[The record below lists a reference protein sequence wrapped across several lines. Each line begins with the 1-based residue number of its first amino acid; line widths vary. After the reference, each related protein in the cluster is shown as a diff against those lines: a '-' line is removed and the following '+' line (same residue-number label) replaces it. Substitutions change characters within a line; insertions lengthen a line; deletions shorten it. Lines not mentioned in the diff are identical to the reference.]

1 MAVAQCLI
9 KNKDKQGFQH
19 IWRQLWPQLL
29 LGVLCSETLLSQYN
43 TKNAEPVAS
52 CLGVTLEGG
61 AKPFISS
68 PGIKSW
74 SQKGKFK
81 WLFLFSG
88 PKHLLSSLN
97 LAQRTGT
104 TPRALFHL
112 AHQCIPFRWTEF
124 GIYEKH
130 QKSKLNCE
138 DKTVVNRCTARL
150 TSYLNYYHCIHLLCI
165 LPMQSKNIYIYI
177 CRPFI
182 LFTVFSFILS
192 HIF

>member
-1 MAVAQCLI
+1 MFR
-9 KNKDKQGFQH
+9 N
-19 IWRQLWPQLL
+19 
-29 LGVLCSETLLSQYN
+29 LLSQYN

-52 CLGVTLEGG
+52 CLSVTLEGG
-61 AKPFISS
+61 AKPYISS

-74 SQKGKFK
+74 SQKVKFK
-81 WLFLFSG
+81 WLLSFSG

-150 TSYLNYYHCIHLLCI
+150 TSYLNDYHCIHFQWWADTGCPCYI
-165 LPMQSKNIYIYI
+165 TNTTPNAKQEYIYIYI
-177 CRPFI
+177 CWPFI
-182 LFTVFSFILS
+182 PFTVFFFILS
-192 HIF
+192 HIFESRIPAE